1 MATSN
6 GHETNGDCVV
16 AMSLPAPADTAAGDA
31 VLAERVLA
39 GDLRAFEALMRR
51 YNRVLFRT
59 ARAILKDDA
68 EAEDAVQESY
78 LLAYRSLS
86 TFRGDARLSSWLTRI
101 VANEAFA
108 RLRKTARRAAILPM
122 HVDDAPESD
131 LDATLEAPV
140 MDRPDNLAMRS
151 EMRRLIEARIDA
163 LPDSYRI
170 VFVLRAVEELT
181 VEETSACLGVPE
193 ATVRSRFFR
202 ARSLLR
208 EALSLDVD
216 RAYGDAFGFAGARCD
231 RIVANVMSRLAAD
244 ADGPI

>member
-1 MATSN
+1 MALSR
-6 GHETNGDCVV
+6 
-16 AMSLPAPADTAAGDA
+16 PAPADTTAGDA
-31 VLAERVLA
+31 LLAERVLA
-39 GDLRAFEALMRR
+39 GDLGAFETLMRR

-68 EAEDAVQESY
+68 EAEDAVQETY
-78 LLAYRSLS
+78 LLAYRSLP

-101 VANEAFA
+101 VANEAFT
-108 RLRKTARRAAILPM
+108 RLRKTARRAAILPL
-122 HVDDAPESD
+122 HVDATLDPD

-140 MDRPDNLAMRS
+140 MDRPDHIAMRS
-151 EMRRLIEARIDA
+151 EMRRLIETRIDA
-163 LPDSYRI
+163 LPDSYRV

-181 VEETSACLGVPE
+181 VEETSACLGIPE

-216 RAYGDAFGFAGARCD
+216 RACGDAFGFAGARCD
-231 RIVANVMSRLAAD
+231 RIVATVMARLGAETD
-244 ADGPI
+244 RSS